1 MIEKKKKTVGQAWRE
16 LTRGY
21 DVLGNLNFL
30 AMAFLG
36 LVLGFGKKDK
46 RN

>member
-1 MIEKKKKTVGQAWRE
+1 MIEKNKKTVGQAWRE
-16 LTRGY
+16 LISGY
-21 DVLGNLNFL
+21 DVLGNLKFL
-30 AMAFLG
+30 AMAFFG